1 MSVPEK
7 NNMIKGVLT
16 VLGKDRVGIIA
27 ALSNMLADANCNI
40 LDISQTTMDD
50 IFTMTML
57 VDVSDVKGGFAPLA
71 QALKAKGEEMGLSV
85 QLCHVDIFNAMHKI

>member
-1 MSVPEK
+1 
-7 NNMIKGVLT
+7 MIKGVLT
-16 VLGKDRVGIIA
+16 VIGKDRVGIIA
-27 ALSNMLADANCNI
+27 ALSRILAEANCNI

-57 VDVSDVKGGFAPLA
+57 VDVTDVKGGFGPLA
-71 QALKAKGEEMGLSV
+71 ETIKKAGDDMGLRV

>member
-1 MSVPEK
+1 
-7 NNMIKGVLT
+7 MIKGVLT
-16 VLGKDRVGIIA
+16 VIGKDRVGIIA
-27 ALSNMLADANCNI
+27 ALSRILAEANCNI

-57 VDVSDVKGGFAPLA
+57 VDVTDVRGGFGPLA
-71 QALKAKGEEMGLSV
+71 ETLKKAGDDMGLRV

>member
-1 MSVPEK
+1 MT
-7 NNMIKGVLT
+7 KGVLT
-16 VLGKDRVGIIA
+16 VIGRDRVGIIA
-27 ALSNMLADANCNI
+27 AVSAKLAEKNVNI

-57 VDVSDVKGGFAPLA
+57 VDVTSVTGGFSVLA
-71 QALKAKGEEMGLSV
+71 NELKEMGNDMGLRI

>member
-1 MSVPEK
+1 
-7 NNMIKGVLT
+7 MIKGVLT
-16 VLGKDRVGIIA
+16 VIGKDRVGIIA
-27 ALSNMLADANCNI
+27 ALSRILAEANCNI

-57 VDVSDVKGGFAPLA
+57 VDVTDVKGGFGPLA
-71 QALKAKGEEMGLSV
+71 ETLKKVGDDMGLRV

>member
-1 MSVPEK
+1 
-7 NNMIKGVLT
+7 MIKGVLT
-16 VLGKDRVGIIA
+16 VIGKDRVGIIA
-27 ALSNMLADANCNI
+27 ALSRILADANCNI

-57 VDVSDVKGGFAPLA
+57 VDVTDVKGGFAPLSETLR
-71 QALKAKGEEMGLSV
+71 QAGEDMGLRV

>member
-1 MSVPEK
+1 
-7 NNMIKGVLT
+7 MIKGVLT
-16 VLGKDRVGIIA
+16 VIGKDRVGIIA
-27 ALSNMLADANCNI
+27 ALSRILAEANCNI

-57 VDVSDVKGGFAPLA
+57 VDVTDVKGGFGPLA
-71 QALKAKGEEMGLSV
+71 ETLRQEGENMGLRV

>member
-1 MSVPEK
+1 
-7 NNMIKGVLT
+7 MIKGVLT

-27 ALSNMLADANCNI
+27 ALSGMLADANCNI

-57 VDVSDVKGGFAPLA
+57 VDVTDVKGGFAALA
-71 QALKAKGEEMGLSV
+71 ETLRKAGEDMGLRV

>member
-1 MSVPEK
+1 
-7 NNMIKGVLT
+7 MIKGVLT
-16 VLGKDRVGIIA
+16 VIGKDRVGIIA
-27 ALSNMLADANCNI
+27 ALSRILAEANCNI

-57 VDVSDVKGGFAPLA
+57 VDVTDVKGGFGPLA
-71 QALKAKGEEMGLSV
+71 ETLKKAGDDMGLRV

>member
-1 MSVPEK
+1 MT
-7 NNMIKGVLT
+7 KGVLT
-16 VLGKDRVGIIA
+16 VIGKDRVGIIA
-27 ALSNMLADANCNI
+27 AVSAKLAEKNVNI

-57 VDVSDVKGGFAPLA
+57 VDVTNVTGGFAVLA
-71 QALKAKGEEMGLSV
+71 NELKEMGNEMNLRI

>member
-1 MSVPEK
+1 
-7 NNMIKGVLT
+7 MIKGVLT
-16 VLGKDRVGIIA
+16 VIGKDRVGIIA
-27 ALSNMLADANCNI
+27 ALSHILAEANCNI

-57 VDVSDVKGGFAPLA
+57 VDVTDVRGGFGPLA
-71 QALKAKGEEMGLSV
+71 ETLKKAGDDMGLRV